1 MLSKTIDGV
10 LFQQV
15 ADNIE
20 RVLTSNSFPWF
31 LIAPE
36 FPEVA
41 FGGSNQYMTHT
52 FYEKY
57 KVNSEFY
64 ELVEPLI
71 GFINPRALIKIKAN
85 LYPLT
90 NTVVEQGFHV
100 DCPDWDNYTAI
111 YYVNN
116 NDGYTKLS
124 DGTEIKSIKNR
135 IAMLNPL
142 TLHTGSTS
150 TDKPRLTI
158 NINWF

>member
-1 MLSKTIDGV
+1 MLHKVIDDV
-10 LFQQV
+10 LSQEI

-20 RVLTSNSFPWF
+20 ELLTSNSFPWF

-36 FPEVA
+36 FSEVA
-41 FGGSNQYMTHT
+41 FGGHKQYMTHT

-57 KVNSEFY
+57 KVNSDFY
-64 ELVEPLI
+64 KLVEPLVE
-71 GFINPRALIKIKAN
+71 FINPRALIKIKAN

-90 NTVVEQGFHV
+90 NVVVEQGFHV
-100 DCPDWDNYTAI
+100 DCDWDDNYTAV
-111 YYVNN
+111 YYVND

-124 DGTEIKSIKNR
+124 DDTEIKSIKNR
-135 IAMLNPL
+135 LAILNPL
-142 TLHTGSTS
+142 TPHTGSTS